1 MSLILSMDEA
11 EKRLGHCGFLP
22 GGYPQ
27 VGLLALAPEQN
38 TGIFD
43 WTIVDIRT
51 KPLERF
57 RPILEADCKGR
68 ADIPLKV
75 RHMEKASATPQGA
88 LIACPAAVSSGQQI
102 YSDNNVRGR

>member
-11 EKRLGHCGFLP
+11 EKRLGHWGFLP

-57 RPILEADCKGR
+57 RPFWNRIA
-68 ADIPLKV
+68 
-75 RHMEKASATPQGA
+75 KAERISR
-88 LIACPAAVSSGQQI
+88 S
-102 YSDNNVRGR
+102 R